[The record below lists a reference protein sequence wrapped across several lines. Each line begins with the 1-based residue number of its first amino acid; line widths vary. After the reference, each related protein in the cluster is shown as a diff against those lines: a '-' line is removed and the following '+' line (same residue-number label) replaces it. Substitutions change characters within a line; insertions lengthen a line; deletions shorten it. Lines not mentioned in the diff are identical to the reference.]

1 MRLPQLLMREKKIII
16 EDLRNTPPI
25 KAQRMKFKKN
35 NENNENN
42 ESNHSSLTD
51 EIIGTI
57 LLGFSILLILALMA
71 PEKTGNA
78 GIYLHDLFIR
88 PFGMGACLIPLIIGI
103 FGWDRINAKGIRGAS
118 GIIRGMG
125 GILLLLA
132 FSTLFSLL
140 YLIYNIMT
148 NGGYIGTRLGL
159 WLANN
164 FHYGSYVIVFT
175 CMALGFILLTQ
186 YSVMLPFKIL
196 KRIGVWGIGLIRLPK
211 TEDERQERAE
221 KKSSVKDL
229 NKEKIRAEKQ
239 EKGEEKE
246 RTKETHIPNIVLPK
260 EIILAPSEGIQ
271 PHEGSE
277 KTYQLPDISLLKDPP
292 PASEKD
298 LREDLLLTSKLLGD
312 TLEEFGIDAKVVQVN
327 RGPVLTSFEVQ
338 PGTGVK
344 VSKIVSLSDD
354 LALSLAAPSIRI
366 EAPIPGKQAVGIE
379 IPNRKANMVGLKEVL
394 LSEQFQNSFSVLP
407 LALGKDIMGNP
418 VVTDLTKMPHMLVAG
433 ATGSGKSVCI
443 NGIIMSL
450 LYKTHPDN
458 VKFLMIDPKMVEL
471 SVYNGI
477 PHLRFPVITGPKEAV
492 KSLKWLVKEM
502 EERYKLLAGE
512 GVRHIEGYNNKL
524 LAREEPIMSYM
535 VTIIDELADLMM
547 VSSQECEDS
556 IARLAQMARAVGIHL
571 ILATQRPSVDIITGV
586 IKANFPSRI
595 AFQVFSKTDSRTI
608 LDMNGADKLLGRGDM
623 LFLPP
628 GAPKPTRIQG
638 AFLSNE
644 EIEDVVKFIISQG
657 FEPHQEKFTAN
668 TLEEKQTIFD
678 EDDLLEDVLRL
689 AVRNESI
696 STSMIQRK
704 LKIGYN
710 RAARIV
716 ELLEEHNFVGPADG
730 VKPREVYV
738 NQEDLDRLFEHR

>member
-1 MRLPQLLMREKKIII
+1 ME
-16 EDLRNTPPI
+16 
-25 KAQRMKFKKN
+25 FKKKHKKHKKHEEHGNHEEHEGHKEHKN
-35 NENNENN
+35 NQNNPPP
-42 ESNHSSLTD
+42 LID
-51 EIIGTI
+51 EIVGII
-57 LLGFSILLILALMA
+57 LLGFSILLIVALIA
-71 PEKTGNA
+71 PDKTGRV
-78 GIYLHDLFIR
+78 GEWLYEKFIN
-88 PFGMGACLIPLIIGI
+88 PFGTGAYLIPIIIII
-103 FGWDRINAKGIRGAS
+103 FGWDRISTKGIRGMS

-132 FSTLFSLL
+132 SSTLLSLF
-140 YLIYNIMT
+140 YLIGNIMT
-148 NGGYIGTRLGL
+148 NGGFIGTYLGL

-164 FHYGSYVIVFT
+164 FHYGAYIIVFT
-175 CMALGFILLTQ
+175 CIAIGFILLTRF
-186 YSVMLPFKIL
+186 SAIAPFNVL
-196 KRIGVWGIGLIRLPK
+196 KKMCVWGWNMVSTRLSEP
-211 TEDERQERAE
+211 EDEEQERID
-221 KKSSVKDL
+221 KKSTVKNSARERD
-229 NKEKIRAEKQ
+229 KEKIRVEKQ
-239 EKGEEKE
+239 EKGVKENEEKP
-246 RTKETHIPNIVLPK
+246 KEIHIPRIVMPK
-260 EIILAPSEGIQ
+260 EIILTPHENIQPSE
-271 PHEGSE
+271 EGSE
-277 KTYQLPDISLLKDPP
+277 KIYQLPDTSLLKDPP
-292 PASEKD
+292 PASEED

-312 TLEEFGIDAKVVQVN
+312 TLEDFGIDAKVVQVN

-338 PGTGVK
+338 PAAGVK

-354 LALSLAAPSIRI
+354 LALVLAAPSIRI

-379 IPNRKANMVGLKEVL
+379 IPNRTSAMVGLKEVL
-394 LSEQFQNSFSVLP
+394 LSEQFQSSSAILP

-443 NGIIMSL
+443 NGIIMSI
-450 LYKTHPDN
+450 LYKMHPDN
-458 VKFLMIDPKMVEL
+458 VKLLMIDPKMVEL
-471 SVYNGI
+471 SVYDGI

-492 KSLKWLVKEM
+492 KCLKWLVKEM
-502 EERYKLLAGE
+502 EERYKLLAAE
-512 GVRHIEGYNNKL
+512 GARHITGYNSKL
-524 LAREEPIMSYM
+524 MAREENTMSYI
-535 VTIIDELADLMM
+535 VAIIDELADLMM

-586 IKANFPSRI
+586 IKANFPCRV
-595 AFQVFSKTDSRTI
+595 AFQVFSKIDSRTI

-644 EIEDVVKFIISQG
+644 EIEDVVQFIRTQG
-657 FEPHQEKFTAN
+657 FEPHQEKFTVN

-710 RAARIV
+710 RASRLV
-716 ELLEEHNFVGPADG
+716 EMLEEHNFVGPSVG
-730 VKPREVYV
+730 IKPREVYI
-738 NQEDLDRLFEHR
+738 NQEDLDRLFEHK

>member
-1 MRLPQLLMREKKIII
+1 MESKTK
-16 EDLRNTPPI
+16 
-25 KAQRMKFKKN
+25 
-35 NENNENN
+35 NENNEKN
-42 ESNHSSLTD
+42 EKNKKNPHPLIN
-51 EIIGTI
+51 EIMGII
-57 LLGFSILLILALMA
+57 LLGFSILLLLALIA
-71 PEKTGNA
+71 PEKTGSA
-78 GIYLHDLFIR
+78 GEWLHNLFVN
-88 PFGMGACLIPLIIGI
+88 PFGASAYLIPVIISI
-103 FGWDRINAKGIRGAS
+103 FGWDRISTKGISNAS
-118 GIIRGMG
+118 GIIRGIG
-125 GILLLLA
+125 SILLLLA
-132 FSTLFSLL
+132 FSTLLSLF
-140 YLIYNIMT
+140 YLIHNIMT
-148 NGGYIGTRLGL
+148 NGGYVGLHFGL

-175 CMALGFILLTQ
+175 CIAMGFILLTQ
-186 YSVMLPFKIL
+186 YSVMVPFKIL
-196 KRIGVWGIGLIRLPK
+196 KRVGIWGIGLIKLPE
-211 TEDERQERAE
+211 TEDEKQERVD
-221 KKSSVKDL
+221 KKSTVKSEAKEKD
-229 NKEKIRAEKQ
+229 KEKIKTGRH
-239 EKGEEKE
+239 EKGEKE
-246 RTKETHIPNIVLPK
+246 ERIKEVHIPNIVLPK
-260 EIILAPSEGIQ
+260 EIVLVPSESIQ
-271 PHEGSE
+271 PLDGSE
-277 KTYQLPDISLLKDPP
+277 KTYQLPDTSLLKDPP

-338 PGTGVK
+338 PGAGVK

-394 LSEQFQNSFSVLP
+394 LSEQFQNSSSILP
-407 LALGKDIMGNP
+407 LALGKDIMGTP
-418 VVTDLTKMPHMLVAG
+418 VVTDLTRMPHMLVAG

-492 KSLKWLVKEM
+492 KCLKWLVKEM
-502 EERYKLLAGE
+502 EERYKLLASE
-512 GVRHIEGYNNKL
+512 GVRHIEGYNTKL
-524 LAREEPIMSYM
+524 LSREENTMCYI
-535 VTIIDELADLMM
+535 VAIIDELADLMM

-595 AFQVFSKTDSRTI
+595 AFQVFSKIDSRTI

-710 RAARIV
+710 RAARIT
-716 ELLEEHNFVGPADG
+716 ELLEEHNFIGPADG

-738 NQEDLDRLFEHR
+738 TQEDLDRLFEHR

>member
-1 MRLPQLLMREKKIII
+1 
-16 EDLRNTPPI
+16 
-25 KAQRMKFKKN
+25 MKSKKN
-35 NENNENN
+35 NESIGHIEK
-42 ESNHSSLTD
+42 NHPSLIE
-51 EIIGTI
+51 EIMGII
-57 LLGFSILLILALMA
+57 LLGFSILLIFALIA
-71 PEKTGNA
+71 PEKTGSA
-78 GIYLHDLFIR
+78 GIYLHDLFVR
-88 PFGMGACLIPLIIGI
+88 PFGTGAYLIPIVISI
-103 FGWDRINAKGIRGAS
+103 FGWDRINTKGIRSAS
-118 GIIRGMG
+118 GTIRGIG

-132 FSTLFSLL
+132 FSTLLSLL
-140 YLIYNIMT
+140 YLTHNIMT
-148 NGGYIGTRLGL
+148 SGGYIGTYFGL

-175 CMALGFILLTQ
+175 CIALGFILLTQ
-186 YSVMLPFKIL
+186 YSVMVPFNIL
-196 KRIGVWGIGLIRLPK
+196 KRIGIWGIELIRLP
-211 TEDERQERAE
+211 EIEQERVE
-221 KKSSVKDL
+221 KKSPVKDS
-229 NKEKIRAEKQ
+229 NKERDKEKIQTEKQ
-239 EKGEEKE
+239 EKGIQEE
-246 RTKETHIPNIVLPK
+246 RTKEKTKEVHIPNIVLPR
-260 EIILAPSEGIQ
+260 EIILAPTESIQ
-271 PHEGSE
+271 PSEGSE
-277 KTYQLPDISLLKDPP
+277 KTYQLPDTALLKDPP

-354 LALSLAAPSIRI
+354 LALALAAPSIRI

-394 LSEQFQNSFSVLP
+394 LSEQFQNSSSVLP

-418 VVTDLTKMPHMLVAG
+418 IVTDLTKMPHMLVAG

-450 LYKTHPDN
+450 LYKIHPDN

-512 GVRHIEGYNNKL
+512 GARHIENYNNKL
-524 LAREEPIMSYM
+524 LSREETTMPYI
-535 VTIIDELADLMM
+535 VAIIDELADLMM

-608 LDMNGADKLLGRGDM
+608 LDMNGADKLLGKGDM

-628 GAPKPTRIQG
+628 GAPKPIRIQG

-644 EIEDVVKFIISQG
+644 EIEDVVRFIFSQG

-710 RAARIV
+710 RAARLV
-716 ELLEEHNFVGPADG
+716 ELLEEHNFVGPANG

>member
-1 MRLPQLLMREKKIII
+1 
-16 EDLRNTPPI
+16 
-25 KAQRMKFKKN
+25 
-35 NENNENN
+35 
-42 ESNHSSLTD
+42 
-51 EIIGTI
+51 
-57 LLGFSILLILALMA
+57 
-71 PEKTGNA
+71 
-78 GIYLHDLFIR
+78 
-88 PFGMGACLIPLIIGI
+88 
-103 FGWDRINAKGIRGAS
+103 
-118 GIIRGMG
+118 
-125 GILLLLA
+125 
-132 FSTLFSLL
+132 
-140 YLIYNIMT
+140 
-148 NGGYIGTRLGL
+148 
-159 WLANN
+159 
-164 FHYGSYVIVFT
+164 
-175 CMALGFILLTQ
+175 
-186 YSVMLPFKIL
+186 
-196 KRIGVWGIGLIRLPK
+196 
-211 TEDERQERAE
+211 
-221 KKSSVKDL
+221 
-229 NKEKIRAEKQ
+229 
-239 EKGEEKE
+239 
-246 RTKETHIPNIVLPK
+246 
-260 EIILAPSEGIQ
+260 
-271 PHEGSE
+271 
-277 KTYQLPDISLLKDPP
+277 
-292 PASEKD
+292 
-298 LREDLLLTSKLLGD
+298 
-312 TLEEFGIDAKVVQVN
+312 
-327 RGPVLTSFEVQ
+327 
-338 PGTGVK
+338 
-344 VSKIVSLSDD
+344 
-354 LALSLAAPSIRI
+354 
-366 EAPIPGKQAVGIE
+366 
-379 IPNRKANMVGLKEVL
+379 KANMVGLKEVL
-394 LSEQFQNSFSVLP
+394 LSEQFQNSSSVLP

-502 EERYKLLAGE
+502 EERYKLLASE

-524 LAREEPIMSYM
+524 IAREETAMPYI
-535 VTIIDELADLMM
+535 VAIIDELADLMM

-644 EIEDVVKFIISQG
+644 EIEDVVKFITSQG

-710 RAARIV
+710 RAARLV
-716 ELLEEHNFVGPADG
+716 ELLEEHNFIGSADG
-730 VKPREVYV
+730 VKPREVYI
-738 NQEDLDRLFEHR
+738 NQEDLDRLFERR

>member
-1 MRLPQLLMREKKIII
+1 QRHKGTKMESKK
-16 EDLRNTPPI
+16 
-25 KAQRMKFKKN
+25 K
-35 NENNENN
+35 NENNEKK
-42 ESNHSSLTD
+42 HPSLID
-51 EIIGTI
+51 EIVGII
-57 LLGFSILLILALMA
+57 LLGFSILLLLALIA
-71 PEKTGNA
+71 PEKTGRA
-78 GIYLHDLFIR
+78 GEWLHNLFVS
-88 PFGMGACLIPLIIGI
+88 PFGTGAYLIPVIIGI
-103 FGWDRINAKGIRGAS
+103 FGWDRISTKEARGVS

-125 GILLLLA
+125 SILLLLA
-132 FSTLFSLL
+132 FSTLLSLL
-140 YLIYNIMT
+140 YLIHNIIT
-148 NGGYIGTRLGL
+148 NSGYVGTYFGL

-164 FHYGSYVIVFT
+164 FDCSAYVIVFT
-175 CMALGFILLTQ
+175 CIALGFILFTQ

-196 KRIGVWGIGLIRLPK
+196 KRMGNWGIGLIRLPE
-211 TEDERQERAE
+211 TEGEEQERSE
-221 KKSSVKDL
+221 KKSTVKGEVKERD
-229 NKEKIRAEKQ
+229 KEKIRAEKQ
-239 EKGEEKE
+239 EKVEKEE
-246 RTKETHIPNIVLPK
+246 RTKDVHIPNIVLPK
-260 EIILAPSEGIQ
+260 EIILAPSENIQ
-271 PHEGSE
+271 PLDGAE

-312 TLEEFGIDAKVVQVN
+312 TLEDFGIDAKVVQVN

-338 PGTGVK
+338 PASGVK
-344 VSKIVSLSDD
+344 VAKIVSLSDD
-354 LALSLAAPSIRI
+354 LALVLAAPSIRI

-379 IPNRKANMVGLKEVL
+379 IPNRKATMVGLKEVL
-394 LSEQFQNSFSVLP
+394 LSEQFQKASSVLP

-492 KSLKWLVKEM
+492 KCLKWLVKEM
-502 EERYKLLAGE
+502 EERYKLLASE
-512 GVRHIEGYNNKL
+512 GVRHIDGYNTKL
-524 LAREEPIMSYM
+524 LAREENTMCYI
-535 VTIIDELADLMM
+535 VAIIDELADLMM

-595 AFQVFSKTDSRTI
+595 AFQVFSKIDSRTI
-608 LDMNGADKLLGRGDM
+608 LDMNGADKLLGKGDM

-644 EIEDVVKFIISQG
+644 EIEDVVKFITAQG

-710 RAARIV
+710 RAARIA
-716 ELLEEHNFVGPADG
+716 ELLEEHNFIGPADG

-738 NQEDLDRLFEHR
+738 TQEDLDRLFEHR

>member
-1 MRLPQLLMREKKIII
+1 
-16 EDLRNTPPI
+16 
-25 KAQRMKFKKN
+25 MKSKKN
-35 NENNENN
+35 NESTEHTKPNQP
-42 ESNHSSLTD
+42 SLID
-51 EIIGTI
+51 EIVGII
-57 LLGFSILLILALMA
+57 LLGFSILLMLALIT
-71 PEKTGNA
+71 PEKTGSA
-78 GIYLHDLFIR
+78 GTYLHDLFVR
-88 PFGMGACLIPLIIGI
+88 PFGRSAYLIPVVISI
-103 FGWDRINAKGIRGAS
+103 FGWDRINAKGIRGIS
-118 GIIRGMG
+118 GIIRGIG

-132 FSTLFSLL
+132 SSTLLSLF
-140 YLIYNIMT
+140 YLIHNIMT
-148 NGGYIGTRLGL
+148 DGGYVGTHFGI

-164 FHYGSYVIVFT
+164 FYYSSYVIVFT
-175 CMALGFILLTQ
+175 CIALGFILLTQ
-186 YSVMLPFKIL
+186 YSVMVPFNIL
-196 KRIGVWGIGLIRLPK
+196 KRVGTWGIRLIRLPE
-211 TEDERQERAE
+211 TEDDERQERVA
-221 KKSSVKDL
+221 VKGSD
-229 NKEKIRAEKQ
+229 KEKRRTEKQ
-239 EKGEEKE
+239 EKVVKEEEAKAG
-246 RTKETHIPNIVLPK
+246 TKEVHIPNIVLPK
-260 EIILAPSEGIQ
+260 EIILTQTESIQ
-271 PHEGSE
+271 PSEGSE
-277 KTYQLPDISLLKDPP
+277 KTYQLPDIALLQDPP

-394 LSEQFQNSFSVLP
+394 LSEQFQNSSSILP

-418 VVTDLTKMPHMLVAG
+418 IVTDLTKMPHMLVAG

-524 LAREEPIMSYM
+524 STREEPTMSYI
-535 VTIIDELADLMM
+535 VAIIDELADLMM

-644 EIEDVVKFIISQG
+644 EIEDVVKFITSQG

-710 RAARIV
+710 RAARLV

-738 NQEDLDRLFEHR
+738 NQEDLDRLFEQHR

>member
-1 MRLPQLLMREKKIII
+1 
-16 EDLRNTPPI
+16 
-25 KAQRMKFKKN
+25 MKSGKS
-35 NENNENN
+35 NENTKHTEYTENN
-42 ESNHSSLTD
+42 HPSLMD
-51 EIIGTI
+51 EIIGI
-57 LLGFSILLILALMA
+57 IMLGFSILLVLTLIV
-71 PEKTGNA
+71 PEKTGNV
-78 GIYLHDLFIR
+78 GIYLHDLFVK
-88 PFGMGACLIPLIIGI
+88 PFGTGAYLIPAIIAI
-103 FGWDRINAKGIRGAS
+103 FGWDRINTKGIQGVS
-118 GIIRGMG
+118 GIIRGIG
-125 GILLLLA
+125 GILLLFA
-132 FSTLFSLL
+132 FSTLLSLF

-148 NGGYIGTRLGL
+148 NGGYVGTHFGL
-159 WLANN
+159 WLVNN

-175 CMALGFILLTQ
+175 CIALGFILLTQ
-186 YSVMLPFKIL
+186 YSVMVPFKLL
-196 KRIGVWGIGLIRLPK
+196 KRLSNWGIGLIRLPE
-211 TEDERQERAE
+211 TADERDERPERVE
-221 KKSSVKDL
+221 KKSSASSASSVPSVKDL
-229 NKEKIRAEKQ
+229 DKQRDKERGRIEKTEKQ
-239 EKGEEKE
+239 GKEVKEEKVRE
-246 RTKETHIPNIVLPK
+246 VHIPNIVLPK
-260 EIILAPSEGIQ
+260 EIVLVPSGSVHQAEEG
-271 PHEGSE
+271 GE
-277 KTYQLPDISLLKDPP
+277 KIYQIPDIALLKDPP

-298 LREDLLLTSKLLGD
+298 LREDLLMTSKLLGD

-338 PGTGVK
+338 PGSGVK

-354 LALSLAAPSIRI
+354 LALALAAPSIRI

-394 LSEQFQNSFSVLP
+394 LSEQFQNSSSVLP

-418 VVTDLTKMPHMLVAG
+418 IVTDLTRMPHMLVAG

-502 EERYKLLAGE
+502 EERYKLLAAE

-524 LAREEPIMSYM
+524 IAREENTMSYI
-535 VTIIDELADLMM
+535 VAIIDELADLMM

-644 EIEDVVKFIISQG
+644 EIEDVVKFVASQG

-710 RAARIV
+710 RAARLV
-716 ELLEEHNFVGPADG
+716 ELLEEHNFVGPSEG
-730 VKPREVYV
+730 VKPREVYI
-738 NQEDLDRLFEHR
+738 NQEDLDRLFERR